1 MYIGILSKDIRIPPN
16 SARVIAF
23 VMPLPGCES
32 WNYGLKYSHKFIL
45 MRPEVQDLFE
55 LEQKQHDDALRRNVL
70 AHVFTD
76 ITIVIHW
83 QELLINSGLESFL
96 EILEQQYHIHTISDF
111 QLLTDRDWKT
121 MENRLLLNEEQEWK
135 LQLFKDQIYTEQG

>member
-1 MYIGILSKDIRIPPN
+1 
-16 SARVIAF
+16 
-23 VMPLPGCES
+23 
-32 WNYGLKYSHKFIL
+32 